1 MRLLSARLPIVLLS
15 AWGLLA
21 QTAPPPLV
29 QLRPIVSDSRG
40 QRLNDLTAADFKIT
54 DQGKPQTIYLFRRP
68 APPDPPMGPREYSN
82 RSNGVPLHVTAILFD
97 LMSESEGNRID
108 TWHLLAK
115 SVPQVEPAGLLYF
128 YLLDVN
134 GDVMPVHGIG
144 SEADDNANWRQTFA
158 GDLDKAMDAANR
170 VRRAGIDREERA
182 KKTYVGLE
190 TLAKQLATAPGR
202 RDIVWITSRMPVI
215 TNSLRCTGDWVD
227 CGLYV
232 AHTAVTL
239 ESADVAVNPTSFSGV
254 VDPYASYDL
263 EQMALLTGGRT
274 FFGPP
279 LQEVLLQLARNSD
292 GAYEIAYAPD
302 AQNWNNK
309 FHRVHLTCERKGVKL
324 QVKERYYALPDSRS
338 PKERQEEALQ
348 AVYKRTSDTRDVGLR
363 VKVSPVANGIHLD
376 IHIDAAD
383 ILLRERDGRFS
394 GAMTILF
401 SDRPATEQAEDR
413 GLEFR
418 PIREPVASTAT
429 LDVTKD
435 EYNLLMRNGIIPIS
449 QDHAIAPAVERVR
462 VIVFDWNTGRSGSVT
477 FPVR

>member
-1 MRLLSARLPIVLLS
+1 M
-15 AWGLLA
+15 
-21 QTAPPPLV
+21 
-29 QLRPIVSDSRG
+29 
-40 QRLNDLTAADFKIT
+40 
-54 DQGKPQTIYLFRRP
+54 
-68 APPDPPMGPREYSN
+68 
-82 RSNGVPLHVTAILFD
+82 
-97 LMSESEGNRID
+97 
-108 TWHLLAK
+108 
-115 SVPQVEPAGLLYF
+115 
-128 YLLDVN
+128 
-134 GDVMPVHGIG
+134 
-144 SEADDNANWRQTFA
+144 
-158 GDLDKAMDAANR
+158 
-170 VRRAGIDREERA
+170 
-182 KKTYVGLE
+182 
-190 TLAKQLATAPGR
+190 
-202 RDIVWITSRMPVI
+202 
-215 TNSLRCTGDWVD
+215 
-227 CGLYV
+227 

-263 EQMALLTGGRT
+263 EQMALLTGGRS

-279 LQEVLLQLARNSD
+279 LQEVLLQLGRNSD
-292 GAYEIAYAPD
+292 RAYEIAYAPD

-309 FHRVHLTCERKGVKL
+309 FHRVHVTCERKGVKL

-348 AVYKRTSDTRDVGLR
+348 AVYNRTSDTRDVGLP
-363 VKVSPVANGIHLD
+363 VKVSPVANGVHLD

-401 SDRPATEQAEDR
+401 SDRPAAEQAEDR
-413 GLEFR
+413 GPEFR
-418 PIREPVASTAT
+418 PIREPIASTAT